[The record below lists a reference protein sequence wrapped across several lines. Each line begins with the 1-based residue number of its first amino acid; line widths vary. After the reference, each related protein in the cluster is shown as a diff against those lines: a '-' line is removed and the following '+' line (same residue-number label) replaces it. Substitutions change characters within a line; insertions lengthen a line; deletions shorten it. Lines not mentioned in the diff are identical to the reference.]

1 MESRLSDSL
10 AKLHQLNPSGIESH
24 YLKENPMDIS
34 SAIAQINPQATYLL
48 TDSNATSWND
58 ILEWYGPGPKPTP
71 EQLEAAW
78 QIVLAERAE
87 AKTVRDAVMETA
99 KGAVGKGLGALT
111 AGERNALLAV
121 VLFRLGAVDRSGK
134 IRPIREWAG
143 RDVDAGNGT

>member
-1 MESRLSDSL
+1 
-10 AKLHQLNPSGIESH
+10 LNSNI
-24 YLKENPMDIS
+24 YKENLMDIS

-48 TDSNATSWND
+48 TNSNATSWND
-58 ILEWYGPGPKPTP
+58 IIEWYGPGPKPTP

-87 AKTVRDAVMETA
+87 EKAVQDAVIDTA
-99 KGAVGKGLGALT
+99 QGAAGKTLGSLT

-134 IRPIREWAG
+134 VRPIRQWAG
-143 RDVDAGNGT
+143 RDSDADNSA